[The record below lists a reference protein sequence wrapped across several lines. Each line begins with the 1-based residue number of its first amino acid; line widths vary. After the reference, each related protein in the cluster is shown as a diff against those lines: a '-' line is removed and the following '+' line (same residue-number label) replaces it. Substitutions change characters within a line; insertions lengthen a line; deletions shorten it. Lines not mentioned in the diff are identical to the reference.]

1 MKRSKSILLFFVVIL
16 VLSLLP
22 VNVMNAS
29 AAGVE
34 EMTINVP
41 SELPVLTGPV
51 DGSFVVQ
58 FSDGRNEAVPSQEV
72 EVSTSDESII
82 NITNGK
88 LYPLKEGKA
97 TIKAS
102 YQNAAAEK
110 EITVT
115 AATHSVTVKSI
126 EHEEGYILGTAGVAI
141 PINGITLQTTNQDGS
156 TGQVTGDQAT
166 WTSSSRD
173 LEITADTITAK
184 QAGIYSLVVTRD
196 EGSASLLLVVKDEE
210 DEEYVLYEED
220 FSSLPDGS
228 IPEEWTKLNGT
239 TDEKV
244 SVKEGALII
253 DGRGDNYAGTGI
265 LLPEYLALFGNYK
278 IEADITHV
286 AANNNSRWHS
296 IMYRVQNNSYPY
308 YQMAVRQNATA
319 SNGVE
324 FAERTPANAWH
335 VPVTASYRE
344 GISGDKMYRYTLVA
358 HENRVQQWIQDD
370 LLIDTDIAT
379 HYQKGRIGFQATG
392 SLTKVDNIKVT
403 LQTEELPKIVQP
415 GDNFVH
421 VSEPDTK
428 ISLAPSVVTVI
439 NSSEDYDTFLEGKL
453 PATAVL
459 HVNRKLEVTDEQGQ
473 KITSLASALEKI
485 NERVIPAFS
494 IKDEETIAPLV
505 KYLKSIHLE
514 DAFVLSK
521 DPVLVKKA
529 REAYPMIRGIIEYS
543 VSGQL
548 SENELMDIRRTTNS
562 HLAKVILLPESAASM
577 ENITYLQ
584 KKLMTVWVKEEKDAK
599 PVDFHRMI
607 TAGPNG
613 VVTDQHEEAIDAL
626 EFYQGQPTLVRTPYM
641 LAHRGIPGLAPEN
654 TLEGAIL
661 AYEKGADHIENDIYL
676 TKDGHIVILHD
687 GTLDRTTTGTGY
699 IENYTLAELKQHLAN
714 KQFPEQYPN
723 ARIPTL
729 REFFEEFKG
738 KDVEHIVE
746 IKSSN
751 PAIIDKLIGLIEEM
765 GVENQVSV
773 ISFNADQLQ
782 LLAQKMP
789 GMSIGYLTSGI
800 ASETN
805 VNPSL
810 RRTLSLIQNLNSTF
824 NTSYA
829 GVGENFMEA
838 AKHRGLTFWPW
849 TYRDQGLFVDYF
861 LLGTNGLTTDYTHW
875 ASDWA
880 SSIVPVQ
887 TEYHLTERR
896 SVELNAQIETYNRQ
910 VKEVQPE
917 IVVID
922 GQEHV
927 TVEGNTIT
935 SQGEGTV
942 HALLRYTQELPGG
955 KSYALY
961 TQPITIEVT
970 GKQNAK
976 ENQIIIDEENA
987 EIEIGKTPHMKDGIL
1002 VTTSASI
1009 KGEGLKNNSV
1019 IISPTQEGTIVNLN
1033 GERVQQVI
1041 IENSNI
1047 KEIRGAENVRKWTV
1061 KDGIDVAGIKVYDRD
1076 NEEITIK

>member
-1 MKRSKSILLFFVVIL
+1 MKRRKSILLFFVVIL

-22 VNVMNAS
+22 VNVLNAS
-29 AAGVE
+29 AAEVE

-51 DGSFVVQ
+51 DGSYVVQ
-58 FSDGRNEAVPSQEV
+58 FSDGRKEAVPSQDV

-82 NITNGK
+82 SINNGK
-88 LYPLKEGKA
+88 LYPLTEGKA

-102 YQNAAAEK
+102 YQNTIAEK

-115 AATHSVTVKSI
+115 SATHSVLVKSI
-126 EHEEGYILGTAGVAI
+126 EHEEGYILGTTGVSI
-141 PINGITLQTTNQDGS
+141 PINGITLQTTNDDGS
-156 TGQVTGDQAT
+156 KGQVTGDQAT
-166 WTSSSRD
+166 WTSSSAD
-173 LEITADTITAK
+173 LEMTADTITAK
-184 QAGIYSLVVTRD
+184 QAGIYSLTVTKD
-196 EGSASLLLVVKDEE
+196 EASTSLLLIVKNEE
-210 DEEYVLYEED
+210 DEEYILFEED
-220 FSSLPDGS
+220 FSSLQDGR

-278 IEADITHV
+278 IEADITHLT
-286 AANNNSRWHS
+286 ANNNSRWHS
-296 IMYRVQNNSYPY
+296 MMYRVQNNSYPY

-324 FAERTPANAWH
+324 FAERTPANKWN

-344 GISGDKMYRYTLVA
+344 GISGEKMYHYMLVA

-379 HYQKGRIGFQATG
+379 NYQKGRIGFQATG

-403 LQTEELPKIVQP
+403 LQTEELPKIVRP

-421 VSEPDTK
+421 VSELDTK
-428 ISLAPSVVTVI
+428 ISLAPSVVTAV
-439 NSSEDYDTFLEGKL
+439 NSRENYETFMEGQL
-453 PATAVL
+453 PATAIL

-473 KITSLASALEKI
+473 KITSLASALDKI
-485 NERVIPAFS
+485 NERIIPAFS
-494 IKDEETIAPLV
+494 IEDEATIAPLV
-505 KYLKSIHLE
+505 KYLKQTHLE

-543 VSGQL
+543 VSGPL
-548 SENELMDIRRTTNS
+548 SEEQLMDMRRTTNS

-577 ENITYLQ
+577 EDVTYLQ
-584 KKLMTVWVKEEKDAK
+584 KKLMTVWVKEEKEAK
-599 PVDFHRMI
+599 PVDFHKMI
-607 TAGPNG
+607 TASPNG
-613 VVTDQHEEAIDAL
+613 IVTDQHKEAIAAL
-626 EFYQGQPTLVRTPYM
+626 EFYQDQTTLVRTPYM

-661 AYEKGADHIENDIYL
+661 AYEKGADYIENDIYL

-699 IENYTLAELKQHLAN
+699 IENYTLAELKQLLAN

-729 REFFEEFKG
+729 KEYYAEFKG
-738 KDVEHIVE
+738 KDIELISE
-746 IKSSN
+746 IKSGN
-751 PAIIDKLIGLIEEM
+751 PAIIDKLISLIDEM
-765 GVENQVSV
+765 GMENQVSV
-773 ISFNADQLQ
+773 ISFNEEQLK
-782 LLAQKMP
+782 LLAEKMP

-829 GVGENFMEA
+829 GLGENFMEA
-838 AKHRGLTFWPW
+838 AKHRGITFWPW

-880 SSIVPVQ
+880 SGIVPVQ
-887 TEYHLTERR
+887 LEYHLTERR
-896 SVELNAQIETYNRQ
+896 SVEVNAQIETYNRQ

-927 TVEGNTIT
+927 MVEGNMIT

-942 HALLRYTQELPGG
+942 YALLRYTQELPGG
-955 KSYALY
+955 KSYDLY

-1019 IISPTQEGTIVNLN
+1019 TISPSQEGAIVNLN

-1041 IENSNI
+1041 IDNSNI

-1061 KDGIDVAGIKVYDRD
+1061 KDDIDLAGIKIYDRN